1 MAFLNPDK
9 QYNFTSAPGGI
20 YLPDLNKY
28 LYLQED
34 LSLSASNT
42 YEDPLQKIKDVMNSS
57 PIGQTINQL
66 SALFNVAVAATGFR
80 LQTRFSALE
89 AWTQSSKLR
98 FSTKFSFNMGSHG
111 YYSGFIEVYSP
122 IEKLGAICL
131 PSVTGPGLMLGPGP
145 SFTTLMTAFAS
156 DFFNNFKGQTSQIKK
171 ATDAAAKTADETK
184 TETRATV
191 VAGAG
196 VPPPI
201 STEKQKALDT
211 AATLDKATKLSENL
225 KNPQD
230 EKGVNQDLFAEKN
243 RMIHFKIGPKGKLFD
258 STTYPGGFLPKEFS
272 YTFSKELD
280 SVGYPIS
287 GTATISWE
295 SFVMATGSGSFGN
308 GGL

>member
-1 MAFLNPDK
+1 MAFLNPNK
-9 QYNFTSAPGGI
+9 QFMFTAAPGVK
-20 YLPDLNKY
+20 DLNDLNQY

-57 PIGQTINQL
+57 PIGQTVNQL
-66 SALFNVAVAATGFR
+66 SALTNIAVAATGFR

-111 YYSGFIEVYSP
+111 HYSGFIEVYSP

-131 PSVTGPGLMLGPGP
+131 PSVAGAGLMLGPGP
-145 SFTTLMTAFAS
+145 SFTTLMAAFAA
-156 DFFNNFKGQTSQIKK
+156 DFFNTFKGQASQIKK
-171 ATDAAAKTADETK
+171 TTDAAAKTAAEANK
-184 TETRATV
+184 
-191 VAGAG
+191 AGTGTNIVTGTG

-201 STEKQKALDT
+201 SIEQQKANET
-211 AATLDKATKLSENL
+211 AAALDKATKLSETL
-225 KNPQD
+225 KTPQD
-230 EKGVNQDLFAEKN
+230 ETGVDKSLFAQKG
-243 RMIHFKIGPKGKLFD
+243 RMIHFQIGPKGKLFD
-258 STTYPGGFLPKEFS
+258 STQYPGGFLPKEFS

-280 SVGYPIS
+280 SAGYPIS

-308 GGL
+308 GG